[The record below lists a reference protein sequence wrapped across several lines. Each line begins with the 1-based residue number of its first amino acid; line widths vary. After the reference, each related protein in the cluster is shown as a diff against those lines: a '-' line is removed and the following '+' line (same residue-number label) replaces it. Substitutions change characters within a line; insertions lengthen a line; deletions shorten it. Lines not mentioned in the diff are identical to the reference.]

1 MLVGGIGIQQFGH
14 CGLFGYEFEVH
25 RFQDFSHNVHLKAK
39 EAIKMGFQKPID
51 VPTTAWRVLRIFISW
66 LKEAFE
72 RVLHMLRSK
81 RDES

>member
-51 VPTTAWRVLRIFISW
+51 VPTTA
-66 LKEAFE
+66 
-72 RVLHMLRSK
+72 
-81 RDES
+81 